1 MNAKP
6 DIGVVDNTGLTN
18 ARMEHFEMGV
28 YINIG
33 ELVDQALTFG
43 LTYVWVLPG
52 SGLSQLVTRAFI
64 ETAGE
69 QWDVFASYS
78 RVHTDRPMFARVWRK
93 KTPGKE
99 GRTVYVGFP
108 EWGTWGWKEL
118 DAITLLATVSYLHM
132 ALGLP
137 LVWSPGYMAMDL
149 LKALNLEKRAD
160 WLKAPSVDL
169 RQLPLEGGETYPIMR
184 SARDLTWKRDLT
196 AKEKRMKYI
205 HKYDK
210 NSMYLAA
217 ATGLLVGEGDPV
229 HVSGEAFDERL
240 PGLWHVRAVQG
251 ESPYDGKLLPNPARL
266 PHLTTAMVTCARKLG
281 WQIDVIEGY
290 QWNEQGM
297 YHRTLETWANTL
309 WDVRQRLRVPSAEYK
324 HTEARRNAYR
334 TIGAIA
340 HVGIGKLADEDT
352 TGGLYRPD
360 IWALVVGRACANIFF
375 NVEQIR
381 AKSGLT
387 PILIHTDA
395 LWYVSNDAHPETA
408 VPGIIDKAGK
418 LGGYKVVYE
427 KPLLVKDAA
436 ATIAKESSP
445 AKLVRLVNQLG
456 GEE

>member
-6 DIGVVDNTGLTN
+6 DIGVLDDTGLTN
-18 ARMEHFEMGV
+18 AQMEHFE
-28 YINIG
+28 IEACSNIG
-33 ELVDQALTFG
+33 DLVGQALRSG

-52 SGLSQLVTRAFI
+52 SGISQSATRAFI
-64 ETAGE
+64 ETAAE
-69 QWDVFASYS
+69 EWDVFASYS
-78 RVHTDRPMFARVWRK
+78 RVHTDRPMFVRAWK
-93 KTPGKE
+93 KNTPGRE
-99 GRTVYVGFP
+99 GRTIYVGFP
-108 EWGTWGWKEL
+108 EWGAWGWKNL
-118 DAITLLATVSYLHM
+118 DTVTLLATISYLHA

-137 LVWSPGYMAMDL
+137 LMWSPGYMALDL
-149 LKALNLEKRAD
+149 LKALNVEKRAD

-169 RQLPLEGGETYPIMR
+169 QKLPLEGGETFPIMR

-196 AKEKRMKYI
+196 TKEKRMKFI

-229 HVSGEAFDERL
+229 RVGADSFDDRL
-240 PGLWHVRAVQG
+240 PGLWYVRATQG
-251 ESPYDGKLLPNPARL
+251 ESAYDGHQLPNPARL
-266 PHLTTAMVTCARKLG
+266 PHLTTAMVACARRLG
-281 WQIDVIEGY
+281 WRVEIVEGY
-290 QWNEQGM
+290 QWREQGM

-309 WDVRQRLRVPSAEYK
+309 WDVRQRLRVPSPEYK
-324 HTEARRNAYR
+324 HTGARRNAYS

-340 HVGIGKLADEDT
+340 HVGVGKLADEDT

-381 AKSGLT
+381 SKFGLT

-395 LWYVSNDAHPETA
+395 LWYVSNDPNPETA
-408 VPGIIDKAGK
+408 VPNIVDKAGK
-418 LGGYKVVYE
+418 LGGYKVVYA
-427 KPLLVKDAA
+427 KPLAVKDVAA
-436 ATIAKESSP
+436 VIAKETSP